1 MNPWSLAASVCL
13 TLALLAGLAIACA
26 RLLDEVLHAPQ
37 RALLTGVA
45 YLAGFCTAVVLFA
58 LRTP

>member
-1 MNPWSLAASVCL
+1 MNAWSLTAAVCL

-26 RLLDEVLHAPQ
+26 RSLDEFLHAPQ

-45 YLAGFCTAVVLFA
+45 YLAGFVTAVALFA
-58 LRTP
+58 LRS